1 MGFFDALSSGL
12 RAAGRFVGDVVTS
25 PEFGALVAP
34 IAQAGVQR
42 IASEIFQSPNSG
54 RPRTGAI
61 ALPPG
66 IAGQIGSGTLINRPP
81 TIFTPPAGDAGLGLP
96 FAGISVGGPGGLRI
110 GVDTPQRSTEPA
122 PRSTEVSM
130 ALPTLPGGAPVGGMS
145 LARGGDALFQVSAAG
160 RATPRKLVMSLTP
173 AGNPTYWR
181 HVGKP
186 IAFSGDRGLCKRMK
200 KVGRQL
206 SAGGR

>member
-42 IASEIFQSPNSG
+42 IASEIFSPNSP
-54 RPRTGAI
+54 RVRTGTI

-66 IAGQIGSGTLINRPP
+66 IAGPLGSGTLINRPP
-81 TIFTPPAGDAGLGLP
+81 TIFTPPPGDAGLGLP

-110 GVDTPQRSTEPA
+110 GVDTPERSTEPA
-122 PRSTEVSM
+122 PRSTEVSSM

-145 LARGGDALFQVSAAG
+145 LARGGDALFRVSATG

-181 HVGKP
+181 HVGAP
-186 IAFSGDRGLCKRMK
+186 IAFSGDRNLCRKLK

-206 SAGGR
+206 SPGR